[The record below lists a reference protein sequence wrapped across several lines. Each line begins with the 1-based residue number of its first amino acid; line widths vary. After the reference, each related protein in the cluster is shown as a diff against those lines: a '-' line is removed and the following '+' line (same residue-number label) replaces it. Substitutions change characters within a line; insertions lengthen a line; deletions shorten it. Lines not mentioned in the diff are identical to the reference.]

1 MSESSQTSDT
11 KTCKKCG
18 RECDCGDNCECN
30 EKDCGCKD
38 SNSKDKN
45 LKGTIKILSD
55 MTKKEKSVVFDSDF
69 DITVH

>member
-38 SNSKDKN
+38 SNSQDKS

-55 MTKKEKSVVFDSDF
+55 LTKKEKSVSFDPDF
-69 DITVH
+69 NITIH

>member
-18 RECDCGDNCECN
+18 RECDCVDNCECN

-38 SNSKDKN
+38 SNSKDKS

-55 MTKKEKSVVFDSDF
+55 LTKKEKSVVFDSDF

>member
-11 KTCKKCG
+11 KNCKKCG

-55 MTKKEKSVVFDSDF
+55 LTKKEKSVIFDSDF

>member
-1 MSESSQTSDT
+1 MSESSQTLDT

-30 EKDCGCKD
+30 EKDCECKD
-38 SNSKDKN
+38 SNSQDKS

-55 MTKKEKSVVFDSDF
+55 LTKKEKSVVFDSDF

>member
-30 EKDCGCKD
+30 EKDSECKNG
-38 SNSKDKN
+38 S
-45 LKGTIKILSD
+45 LKKGIKILAD
-55 MTKKEKSVVFDSDF
+55 MTKKERSVVFDPNFSLT
-69 DITVH
+69 IH

>member
-55 MTKKEKSVVFDSDF
+55 LTKKEKSVVFDSDF